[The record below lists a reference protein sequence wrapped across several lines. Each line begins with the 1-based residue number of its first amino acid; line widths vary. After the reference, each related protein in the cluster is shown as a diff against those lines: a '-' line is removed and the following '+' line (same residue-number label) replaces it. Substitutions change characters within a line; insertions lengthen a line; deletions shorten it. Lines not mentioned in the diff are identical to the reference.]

1 MFHYQKKQL
10 GIVKT
15 GNVVDS
21 IMLYWVMDCVLIA
34 GIKKLGV
41 GDMEQ
46 PSNKKELNQ
55 ISKLTNK
62 IAELTIENTKLM
74 QKLVKRNN
82 TNP

>member
-1 MFHYQKKQL
+1 
-10 GIVKT
+10 
-15 GNVVDS
+15 
-21 IMLYWVMDCVLIA
+21 
-34 GIKKLGV
+34 
-41 GDMEQ
+41 MEQ

-62 IAELTIENTKLM
+62 ITELTIENTKLM